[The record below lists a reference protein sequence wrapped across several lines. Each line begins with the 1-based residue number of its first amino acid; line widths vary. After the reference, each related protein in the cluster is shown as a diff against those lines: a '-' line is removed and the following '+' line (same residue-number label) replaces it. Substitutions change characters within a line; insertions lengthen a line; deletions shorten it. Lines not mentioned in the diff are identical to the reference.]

1 MIDVFFIEFYIMKKY
16 SQKIE
21 EYFNV
26 NKSISSRWR
35 NKSFPQRRLDEFKYR
50 EGTIDIIELIK
61 RIYIFEKS

>member
-35 NKSFPQRRLDEFKYR
+35 NYSFPERRLDEFKYR
-50 EGTIDIIELIK
+50 EGTTDIIELLK
-61 RIYIFEKS
+61 RIYDI

>member
-35 NKSFPQRRLDEFKYR
+35 NHSFPERRLNEFKYR
-50 EGTIDIIELIK
+50 EGSIDMIELLK
-61 RIYIFEKS
+61 RIYDI